1 MYHWAVGDIFVAIK
15 RVDASSIAL
24 TIESSR
30 DRSSL
35 SDLEVCSSMRC
46 VCDRQTRAYR

>member
-35 SDLEVCSSMRC
+35 SDLEVCSMRC
-46 VCDRQTRAYR
+46 VCDRQMRAYR